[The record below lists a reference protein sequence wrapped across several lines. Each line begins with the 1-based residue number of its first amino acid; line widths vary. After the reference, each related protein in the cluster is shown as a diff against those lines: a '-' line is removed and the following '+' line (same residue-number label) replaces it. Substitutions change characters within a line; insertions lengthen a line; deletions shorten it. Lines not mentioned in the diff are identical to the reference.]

1 MGAHQNERYAA
12 RAVFALAGGG
22 DVVEMDD
29 VIESRARS
37 IRDRHY
43 GSRMTYSPK
52 VFHPR
57 HPAVSGCVSLL
68 YFRQDAFAVGFA
80 LSERR

>member
-52 VFHPR
+52 VFIPSPSCVGMCVITVLSPR
-57 HPAVSGCVSLL
+57 HLRSWVRPI
-68 YFRQDAFAVGFA
+68 
-80 LSERR
+80 